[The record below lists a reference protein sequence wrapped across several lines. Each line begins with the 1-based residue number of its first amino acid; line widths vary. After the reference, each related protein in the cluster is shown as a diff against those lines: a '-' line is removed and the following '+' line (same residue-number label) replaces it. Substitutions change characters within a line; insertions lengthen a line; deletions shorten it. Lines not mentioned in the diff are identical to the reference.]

1 MGIVSDSAAYAEQ
14 LRRVVSGM
22 PGDRVAWTAHDEE
35 SAAARTRDDPADVAL
50 LDISGELDGAA
61 VTRGMLGAHP
71 CPILLLAASV
81 DARPGPIFAALGAGA
96 SDVVGITVSA
106 AGERSVDAAAL
117 AAKIG
122 ALRSLHS
129 PRGSAAAR
137 VPAERRRAG
146 RRLVALGA
154 SAGGPGALAVVLA
167 ELPRD
172 VPAPLV
178 IVQHIDERFAPSMAA
193 WLATRCALPVRT
205 AAAGDVLLPGTVYLA
220 GRNDHLVLRDR
231 DTLDYTRKPA
241 DVPYR
246 PSIDVFFRSVARYW
260 KGEAVGVLL
269 TGMGRDGAAG
279 LRALRDAGAFTIA
292 QDRDSSA
299 VYGIPK
305 AAAEM
310 QAAVEI
316 LPLDRIAGQI
326 RQALLPD
333 SPQ

>member
-1 MGIVSDSAAYAEQ
+1 
-14 LRRVVSGM
+14 
-22 PGDRVAWTAHDEE
+22 
-35 SAAARTRDDPADVAL
+35 
-50 LDISGELDGAA
+50 
-61 VTRGMLGAHP
+61 
-71 CPILLLAASV
+71 
-81 DARPGPIFAALGAGA
+81 
-96 SDVVGITVSA
+96 
-106 AGERSVDAAAL
+106 
-117 AAKIG
+117 
-122 ALRSLHS
+122 
-129 PRGSAAAR
+129 
-137 VPAERRRAG
+137 
-146 RRLVALGA
+146 
-154 SAGGPGALAVVLA
+154 
-167 ELPRD
+167 
-172 VPAPLV
+172 
-178 IVQHIDERFAPSMAA
+178 
-193 WLATRCALPVRT
+193 
-205 AAAGDVLLPGTVYLA
+205 VYLA

-231 DTLDYTRKPA
+231 DTLDYTREPA

-279 LRALRDAGAFTIA
+279 LRALRDVGAFTIA